1 MSAITLAKL
10 GKFAAANDNME
21 SLLEHTVHKEEMGTY
36 FDTDRAQM
44 SWNAYRIPTQA
55 AAIEAMVQFYPS
67 TDERLQQMCLWL
79 MQAKRTQMWPTSR
92 ATTDALFALLINAKK
107 TSTVRNLSDDT
118 PLYYTLRKGNNILAV
133 NAKSQ
138 ATEPQGVGYFRQS
151 FDNPKQLS
159 ADNIQIRK
167 TGSGLAWGA
176 VFAQYTVPASDVK
189 ATGKGLFVER
199 RFEVQRGKQWQPIA
213 EGVMLKKGDRVRQ
226 VFTLR
231 ADRDY
236 DFVSLKSSRSANLEP
251 VEQRSGYTYRDG
263 EWFYRVSR
271 DASNEFFFEKF
282 TKGTHTFTEEF
293 FVDRSGTYHAGAAR
307 IQSQYAPE
315 FTGTSTGATLV
326 SE

>member
-1 MSAITLAKL
+1 MP
-10 GKFAAANDNME
+10 
-21 SLLEHTVHKEEMGTY
+21 V
-36 FDTDRAQM
+36 
-44 SWNAYRIPTQA
+44 
-55 AAIEAMVQFYPS
+55 
-67 TDERLQQMCLWL
+67 
-79 MQAKRTQMWPTSR
+79 
-92 ATTDALFALLINAKK
+92 
-107 TSTVRNLSDDT
+107 
-118 PLYYTLRKGNNILAV
+118 
-133 NAKSQ
+133 
-138 ATEPQGVGYFRQS
+138 
-151 FDNPKQLS
+151 
-159 ADNIQIRK
+159 
-167 TGSGLAWGA
+167 
-176 VFAQYTVPASDVK
+176 SDVK

-282 TKGTHTFTEEF
+282 AKGVHTFTEEF